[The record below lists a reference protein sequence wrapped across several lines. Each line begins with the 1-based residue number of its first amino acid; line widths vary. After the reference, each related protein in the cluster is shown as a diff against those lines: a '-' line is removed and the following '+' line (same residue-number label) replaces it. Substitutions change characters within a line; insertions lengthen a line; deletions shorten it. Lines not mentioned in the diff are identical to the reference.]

1 MPKLHHI
8 VALEF
13 EIAEISDYTWEICEE
28 EIHGTLDNLFVE
40 HIPKGDFSEGF
51 LELLRNDLNMTQDE
65 FDKITH
71 LVSIS

>member
-13 EIAEISDYTWEICEE
+13 EVDEISDYTWEICEE
-28 EIHGTLDNLFVE
+28 EIHNVLDNIFVE

-51 LELLRNDLNMTQDE
+51 LELLREDLKMTKDE
-65 FDKITH
+65 FDKVTH
-71 LVSIS
+71 LVSVS